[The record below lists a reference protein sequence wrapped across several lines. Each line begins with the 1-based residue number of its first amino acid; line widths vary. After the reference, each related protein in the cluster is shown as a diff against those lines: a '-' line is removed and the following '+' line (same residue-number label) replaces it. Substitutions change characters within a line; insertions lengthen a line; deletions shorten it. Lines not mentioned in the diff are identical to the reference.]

1 MRIATVGF
9 PLMRRAAPF
18 VLMLLAMPVLGSDN
32 TEGLDQCLA
41 SARELHDGL
50 PIRWE
55 VENGT
60 GHGFEIEVVAT
71 DGRVW
76 KSQCLPAAGKASIVG
91 RGIGIQDYA
100 TMSARAKVAEQDARN
115 TVRTYF
121 PGRFIEMV
129 FDMTWRGGATF
140 TYTVITPD
148 DRETSVE
155 VDAASG
161 RIVRSKSRAID

>member
-1 MRIATVGF
+1 MRIEAVRL
-9 PLMRRAAPF
+9 PLITRTASLVM
-18 VLMLLAMPVLGSDN
+18 VLLASPVLASDN
-32 TEGLDQCLA
+32 TEGLDDCLA
-41 SARELHDGL
+41 SARELHEGL
-50 PIRWE
+50 PVRWE
-55 VENGT
+55 VENGS
-60 GHGFEIEVVAT
+60 GHGFEIEVVAI

-76 KSQCLPAAGKASIVG
+76 KSQCLPASGKASVVG

-129 FDMTWRGGATF
+129 FDLTWRGGAIY

-161 RIVRSKSRAID
+161 RILRSRSKAID

>member
-1 MRIATVGF
+1 LQWVA
-9 PLMRRAAPF
+9 PL
-18 VLMLLAMPVLGSDN
+18 LLALLGAPALGADN
-32 TEGLDQCLA
+32 TEGLDECLA

-55 VENGT
+55 VEDGS
-60 GHGFEIEVVAT
+60 GRGFEIELVAT

-76 KSQCLPAAGKASIVG
+76 KMQCLPTSGKATVVG

-115 TVRTYF
+115 TVRIYV

-129 FDMTWRGGATF
+129 FDLTWRGGATY

-148 DRETSVE
+148 ERESSVE
-155 VDAASG
+155 VDTATG
-161 RIVRSKSRAID
+161 RIVRSKSKAIE

>member
-1 MRIATVGF
+1 MRIEATRL
-9 PLMRRAAPF
+9 PLITRTASFVMVLLAAP
-18 VLMLLAMPVLGSDN
+18 VLASDN
-32 TEGLDQCLA
+32 TEGLDECLA
-41 SARELHDGL
+41 SARELHEGL

-55 VENGT
+55 VEDGT
-60 GHGFEIEVVAT
+60 GHGFEIEVVAI

-76 KSQCLPAAGKASIVG
+76 RSQCLPASGKASIVG
-91 RGIGIQDYA
+91 RGLGIQDYA
-100 TMSARAKVAEQDARN
+100 TMNARAKVAEQDARN

-129 FDMTWRGGATF
+129 FDLTWRGGAIY
-140 TYTVITPD
+140 TYTVVTPD

-161 RIVRSKSRAID
+161 RIVRSKSKAID

>member
-1 MRIATVGF
+1 MHIASVGL

-18 VLMLLAMPVLGSDN
+18 VLMLLVTPVHASDN
-32 TEGLDQCLA
+32 TEGLDDCLA
-41 SARELHDGL
+41 SARELHEGL
-50 PIRWE
+50 PVRWE

-60 GHGFEIEVVAT
+60 GHGFEIEVVAV

-76 KSQCLPAAGKASIVG
+76 KSQCLPASGKASIVG

-129 FDMTWRGGATF
+129 FDLTWRGGATY

-161 RIVRSKSRAID
+161 RIVRSRSKAIE

>member
-9 PLMRRAAPF
+9 PRVTRAAPF
-18 VLMLLAMPVLGSDN
+18 VLMLLAMPVFGSDN
-32 TEGLDQCLA
+32 TEGLDDCLA
-41 SARELHDGL
+41 SARELHEGL

-60 GHGFEIEVVAT
+60 GHGFEIEVVAI

-76 KSQCLPAAGKASIVG
+76 KSQCLPASGKASIVG
-91 RGIGIQDYA
+91 RGLGIQDYA

-129 FDMTWRGGATF
+129 FDLTWRGGAMY

-148 DRETSVE
+148 DRETTVE

-161 RIVRSKSRAID
+161 RIVRSRSKAIE